1 LRVES
6 VLQEPGHR
14 CLSILGAT
22 RQIGLEAARA
32 GKVRGLWIGD
42 QMNGDQGLFVPLIL
56 GIVEGLT
63 EFLPVSSTAHILL
76 IGHFLGFV
84 SPGRTFEV
92 LIQLG
97 AIIAIVAVYFQR
109 LVQILMDAIARKPG
123 ALRFILGVLLASLPA
138 ALAGVLLHDFI
149 KNVIYETPIV
159 ICVML
164 IVGGIIL
171 LYVDQL
177 KLTPKYAD
185 IYEYPPL
192 LCLYIG
198 LFQML
203 ALVPGV
209 SRSGATI
216 VGSLLL
222 GTDKRSAAEF
232 TFFIAMPIMAGAFV
246 YDLYKNRELITSEL
260 GIAVA
265 IGFAAAFITAFFV
278 VRYLLDYVSRH
289 GFAIFAYWRI
299 FVGAIG
305 LWGVLLF
312 K

>member
-1 LRVES
+1 
-6 VLQEPGHR
+6 
-14 CLSILGAT
+14 
-22 RQIGLEAARA
+22 
-32 GKVRGLWIGD
+32 
-42 QMNGDQGLFVPLIL
+42 MNGDQGIFVPLLL
-56 GIVEGLT
+56 GILEGLT
-63 EFLPVSSTAHILL
+63 EFLPVSSTGHLL
-76 IGHFLGFV
+76 LVGHFLGFN

-97 AIIAIVAVYFQR
+97 AILAIVVVYFHR
-109 LVQILMDAIARKPG
+109 LLQIARDALARKPG
-123 ALRFILGVLLASLPA
+123 ALRFVLGVALASFPA
-138 ALAGVLLHDFI
+138 AVAGVLLHDFI
-149 KNVIYETPIV
+149 KGVIYETPVV

-164 IVGGIIL
+164 ILGGIVL

-177 KLTPKYAD
+177 RITPKYTD
-185 IYEYPPL
+185 IYSYPPL

-216 VGSLLL
+216 VGSLLM

-232 TFFIAMPIMAGAFV
+232 TFFIALPIMGGAFA
-246 YDLYKNRELITSEL
+246 YDLYKNRDLITADL

-265 IGFAAAFITAFFV
+265 LGFAAAFVTAYVV
-278 VRYLLDYVSRH
+278 VRHLLNYVARH

-312 K
+312 G

>member
-1 LRVES
+1 MS
-6 VLQEPGHR
+6 
-14 CLSILGAT
+14 A
-22 RQIGLEAARA
+22 
-32 GKVRGLWIGD
+32 
-42 QMNGDQGLFVPLIL
+42 DQGLFVPLIL
-56 GIVEGLT
+56 GVIEGLT
-63 EFLPVSSTAHILL
+63 EFIPVSSTAHLL
-76 IGHFLGFV
+76 LAGHVLGFE
-84 SPGRTFEV
+84 SPGRVFEV

-97 AIIAIVAVYFQR
+97 SILAVVLVYFQR
-109 LVQILMDAIARKPG
+109 LVGIARDALARRPG
-123 ALRFILGVLLASLPA
+123 ALRFILGVALASLPA
-138 ALAGVLLHDFI
+138 AIVGILLHDFI
-149 KNVIYETPIV
+149 KGVIYESPIT

-164 IVGGIIL
+164 IVGGIVL
-171 LYVDQL
+171 LYIDQL
-177 KLTPKYAD
+177 KLTPKYTD
-185 IYEYPPL
+185 IHSYPPL

-232 TFFIAMPIMAGAFV
+232 SFFVAMPLMTGAFG
-246 YDLYKNRELITSEL
+246 YDLYKSRDMITSAMSLEIVL
-260 GIAVA
+260 GFIAAFVVA
-265 IGFAAAFITAFFV
+265 ALVVRFVLDFVSRNGFAP
-278 VRYLLDYVSRH
+278 
-289 GFAIFAYWRI
+289 FAYWRI

>member
-1 LRVES
+1 
-6 VLQEPGHR
+6 
-14 CLSILGAT
+14 
-22 RQIGLEAARA
+22 
-32 GKVRGLWIGD
+32 
-42 QMNGDQGLFVPLIL
+42 MNGDQGFFVPLIL

-63 EFLPVSSTAHILL
+63 EFLPVSSTGHLL
-76 IGHFLGFV
+76 LLGHFIGFD

-97 AIIAIVAVYFQR
+97 AILAIVVVYFHR
-109 LVQILMDAIARKPG
+109 LLQLGLDALARKPG
-123 ALRFILGVLLASLPA
+123 ALRFILGVVLASFPA
-138 ALAGVLLHDFI
+138 ALAGVLAHDFI
-149 KNVIYETPIV
+149 KTVIYETPIV

-164 IVGGIIL
+164 ILGGIVL

-177 KLTPKYAD
+177 KLSPKYTD
-185 IYEYPPL
+185 ITEYPPL
-192 LCLYIG
+192 LCFYIG

-216 VGSLLL
+216 VGSLLM

-232 TFFIAMPIMAGAFV
+232 TFFIALPIMGGAFV
-246 YDLYKNRELITSEL
+246 FDLIKNRDLITTEL

-265 IGFAAAFITAFFV
+265 IGFAAAFVVAFFV
-278 VRYLLDYVSRH
+278 VKFLLDYVSRH
-289 GFAIFAYWRI
+289 GFAVFAYWRI

-305 LWGVLLF
+305 LWGLLLF
-312 K
+312 G

>member
-1 LRVES
+1 
-6 VLQEPGHR
+6 
-14 CLSILGAT
+14 
-22 RQIGLEAARA
+22 
-32 GKVRGLWIGD
+32 
-42 QMNGDQGLFVPLIL
+42 MNGDQGIFVPALL
-56 GIVEGLT
+56 GIIEGLT

-76 IGHFLGFV
+76 AGHFLGFD
-84 SPGRTFEV
+84 SPGRLFEV

-97 AIIAIVAVYFQR
+97 AILAIVVVYFWR
-109 LVQILMDAIARKPG
+109 LVGIGRDVLARRPG
-123 ALRFILGVLLASLPA
+123 ALRFVLGVVLAAFPA

-149 KNVIYETPIV
+149 KTVIYETPLL

-177 KLTPKYAD
+177 KLTVKYTS

-216 VGSLLL
+216 VGSLLM

-232 TFFIAMPIMAGAFV
+232 SFFVAIPLMAGAFG
-246 YDLYKNRELITSEL
+246 YDLWKNRELVSNEL
-260 GIAVA
+260 GLAV
-265 IGFAAAFITAFFV
+265 GVGLAASFILAFIV
-278 VRYLLDYVSRH
+278 VRYALDFIQRH
-289 GFAIFAYWRI
+289 GFAPFAYWRI

>member
-1 LRVES
+1 
-6 VLQEPGHR
+6 
-14 CLSILGAT
+14 
-22 RQIGLEAARA
+22 
-32 GKVRGLWIGD
+32 
-42 QMNGDQGLFVPLIL
+42 MNGDQGLFMPLIL

-63 EFLPVSSTAHILL
+63 EFLPVSSTGHLL
-76 IGHFLGFV
+76 LLGHLFGFD
-84 SPGRTFEV
+84 SPGRVFEV

-97 AIIAIVAVYFQR
+97 AILAIVAVYFQR
-109 LVQILMDAIARKPG
+109 LLSIAIEAIQRKSG
-123 ALRFILGVLLASLPA
+123 ALRFVLGVILASFPA

-149 KNVIYETPIV
+149 KTVIYETPVV

-164 IVGGIIL
+164 ILGGIVL

-177 KLTPKYAD
+177 RYTPKYTS

-203 ALVPGV
+203 ALIPGV

-216 VGSLLL
+216 VGSMLL

-232 TFFIAMPIMAGAFV
+232 TFFIALPIMTGAFG
-246 YDLYKNRELITSEL
+246 YDLYKNRDLVTTEL
-260 GIAVA
+260 GISVA
-265 IGFAAAFITAFFV
+265 IGFAAAFVVAYFV
-278 VRYLLDYVSRH
+278 VRFLLDYVSRH
-289 GFAIFAYWRI
+289 GFAVFAYWRI

-312 K
+312 G

>member
-1 LRVES
+1 MS
-6 VLQEPGHR
+6 
-14 CLSILGAT
+14 A
-22 RQIGLEAARA
+22 
-32 GKVRGLWIGD
+32 
-42 QMNGDQGLFVPLIL
+42 DQGLFVPLIL
-56 GIVEGLT
+56 GVVEGLT
-63 EFLPVSSTAHILL
+63 EFLPVSSTAHLL
-76 IGHFLGFV
+76 LAGHFLGFE
-84 SPGRTFEV
+84 SPGRVFEV

-97 AIIAIVAVYFQR
+97 AILAIVVVYFRR
-109 LVQILMDAIARKPG
+109 LIGIAADAIGRKPG
-123 ALRFILGVLLASLPA
+123 ALRFILGVLLSSLPA
-138 ALAGVLLHDFI
+138 AVVGVLLHDFI
-149 KNVIYETPIV
+149 KGVIYESPMT
-159 ICVML
+159 ICIML

-177 KLTPKYAD
+177 KLTPKYTD
-185 IYEYPPL
+185 IYSYPPL

-232 TFFIAMPIMAGAFV
+232 SFFIAIPLMIGAFG
-246 YDLYKNRELITSEL
+246 YDLYKSRDMITSEL
-260 GIAVA
+260 GLGIAV
-265 IGFAAAFITAFFV
+265 GFAAAFVVAFFV
-278 VRYLLDYVSRH
+278 VRYVLNFISKN
-289 GFAIFAYWRI
+289 GFAPFAYWRI

>member
-1 LRVES
+1 
-6 VLQEPGHR
+6 
-14 CLSILGAT
+14 
-22 RQIGLEAARA
+22 
-32 GKVRGLWIGD
+32 
-42 QMNGDQGLFVPLIL
+42 MNADQGLFVPLIL
-56 GIVEGLT
+56 GIIEGIT
-63 EFLPVSSTAHILL
+63 EFLPVSSTGHILL
-76 IGHFLGFV
+76 AGHFLGFD

-97 AIIAIVAVYFQR
+97 AILAIVAVYFQR
-109 LVQILMDAIARKPG
+109 LWGIARDAIARKPG
-123 ALRFILGVLLASLPA
+123 ALRFVLGVFLASFPA

-149 KNVIYETPIV
+149 KSVIYETPVV

-177 KLTPKYAD
+177 KLTPKYTD
-185 IYEYPPL
+185 IYNYPPL

-232 TFFIAMPIMAGAFV
+232 TFFIALPIMTGAFG
-246 YDLYKNRELITSEL
+246 YDLYKNRDLITSEL
-260 GIAVA
+260 GFGIAL
-265 IGFAAAFITAFFV
+265 GFAAAFVTAFFV
-278 VRYLLDYVSRH
+278 VRLLLDFISRN
-289 GFAIFAYWRI
+289 GFSVFAYWRI
-299 FVGAIG
+299 FVGALG
-305 LWGVLLF
+305 LWGILLF
-312 K
+312 G

>member
-1 LRVES
+1 MS
-6 VLQEPGHR
+6 V
-14 CLSILGAT
+14 
-22 RQIGLEAARA
+22 
-32 GKVRGLWIGD
+32 
-42 QMNGDQGLFVPLIL
+42 DQGLFVPAIL
-56 GIVEGLT
+56 GAIEGLT
-63 EFLPVSSTAHILL
+63 EFLPVSSTGHLL
-76 IGHFLGFV
+76 LAQHFIGLNGDDWKVF
-84 SPGRTFEV
+84 TV

-97 AIIAIVAVYFQR
+97 AILAIVVVYFWR
-109 LVQILMDAIARKPG
+109 LIGILRDAIARKPG
-123 ALRFILGVLLASLPA
+123 ALRFLLGVAIAGLPA
-138 ALAGVLLHDFI
+138 VIAGVVLHDFI
-149 KNVIYETPIV
+149 KSVLYESPLL

-177 KLTPKYAD
+177 KLTPKYTS

-232 TFFIAMPIMAGAFV
+232 SFFLAIPIMIGAFGYDAWKTRDAITSSVGISIAVGFATAFIAAF
-246 YDLYKNRELITSEL
+246 L
-260 GIAVA
+260 
-265 IGFAAAFITAFFV
+265 V
-278 VRYLLDYVSRH
+278 VRYALDFISKN
-289 GFAIFAYWRI
+289 GFAPFAYWRI
-299 FVGAIG
+299 FVGALG

>member
-1 LRVES
+1 
-6 VLQEPGHR
+6 
-14 CLSILGAT
+14 
-22 RQIGLEAARA
+22 
-32 GKVRGLWIGD
+32 
-42 QMNGDQGLFVPLIL
+42 
-56 GIVEGLT
+56 
-63 EFLPVSSTAHILL
+63 
-76 IGHFLGFV
+76 
-84 SPGRTFEV
+84 
-92 LIQLG
+92 
-97 AIIAIVAVYFQR
+97 
-109 LVQILMDAIARKPG
+109 
-123 ALRFILGVLLASLPA
+123 
-138 ALAGVLLHDFI
+138 
-149 KNVIYETPIV
+149 VIYETPIV

-177 KLTPKYAD
+177 KLTPKHTD
-185 IYEYPPL
+185 IYTYPPL

-216 VGSLLL
+216 VGALLL

-232 TFFIAMPIMAGAFV
+232 TFFIALPIMSGAFV
-246 YDLYKNRELITSEL
+246 YDLWQNRDLVTADL

-265 IGFAAAFITAFFV
+265 VGFAAAFVVAWLV
-278 VRYLLDYVSRH
+278 VRYLLDFISRH
-289 GFAIFAYWRI
+289 GFAVFAYWRI

-312 K
+312 G